1 MEPQTTTTEFYVVA
15 NEGEDSF
22 LFDKDQ
28 NGTFTT
34 PSVEIARHYWTLD
47 KAMDALRELGPHSG
61 LDRVT
66 LVRRTSVYIKKVI
79 E

>member
-1 MEPQTTTTEFYVVA
+1 MEPQTTNTEFYVIT
-15 NEGEDSF
+15 NESEDNF

-34 PSVEIARHYWTLD
+34 PSVEIARHYWMLNNAMEVLRTLD
-47 KAMDALRELGPHSG
+47 PSFG

-66 LVRRTSVYIKKVI
+66 LVRRTSVYVKRII